1 MKKITKWLTSIPSD
15 KLLHFIVSGILYA
28 LFFKILVL
36 AFGLYNTVPFI
47 IAGVLAFGIGI
58 LKEYLDQK
66 AGGKF
71 DFLDLLADLLGIL
84 VFGLILYYV

>member
-1 MKKITKWLTSIPSD
+1 MNKIIKWLTSIPSD

-36 AFGLYNTVPFI
+36 AFGLYNAVPYVL
-47 IAGVLAFGIGI
+47 AGVLAFGVGI

-66 AGGKF
+66 DGGKF
-71 DFLDLLADLLGIL
+71 DFLDLLADLFGIL
-84 VFGLILYYV
+84 VCLMIFLL